1 MNLPK
6 ILIVDDRQFDRILYK
21 EYLGDENYN
30 FTELDDG
37 ENILETISDVTP
49 DLILLDWQMPRVSG
63 LEALKMIKKNQAY
76 KNIPV
81 IIITGLEDEKVLE
94 EAFDFG
100 SIDFLNKP
108 VTRIEL
114 NARVLNAISLQDA
127 IRRLASQTEELHSL
141 NTIIQSQKI
150 ELEKSLEIKTQRM
163 EIDRSD
169 FESNIDLK
177 NKKLLS
183 KELDTTKLI
192 NDIKS
197 IKSLIQSCYQDLKT
211 ENSESRVLRKLKT
224 IERDIDHLEIH
235 DNGLEDFKETFES
248 IDPDFYKNLASIN
261 PKLTPNDLK
270 NCAYIKMN
278 LDNYEVAKILNV
290 ELKSLQMTRYRLK
303 KKLNIDANT
312 QLREF
317 ILSI

>member
-1 MNLPK
+1 MTLPK
-6 ILIVDDRQFDRILYK
+6 VLIVDDRQFDRILYK
-21 EYLGDENYN
+21 EFLGEENYL

-37 ENILETISDVTP
+37 ENILEAASSFSP
-49 DLILLDWQMPRVSG
+49 DLIILDWQMPRVSG
-63 LEALKMIKKNQAY
+63 LEALKMIKKNQAF

-114 NARVLNAISLQDA
+114 NARVLNAINLQNA
-127 IRRLASQTEELHSL
+127 IRKLALQKEELESL
-141 NTIIQSQKI
+141 NVIIKDQKQ
-150 ELEKSLEIKTQRM
+150 ELEKSLVLKTERM
-163 EIDRSD
+163 EMDRNS
-169 FESNIDLK
+169 FESDIDLK

-183 KELDTTKLI
+183 KELDSTKLI

-197 IKSLIQSCYQDLKT
+197 IRSSIQSCHASLKK
-211 ENSESRVLRKLKT
+211 ELPESTMIRKLNSVL
-224 IERDIDHLEIH
+224 RDIDHLEIH
-235 DNGLEDFKETFES
+235 DNGLSDFKETFES
-248 IDPDFYKNLASIN
+248 IDPEFYKNLSSIN
-261 PKLTPNDLK
+261 PRLTPNDLK

-278 LDNYEVAKILNV
+278 LDNYEVANILNV

-303 KKLNIDANT
+303 KKLNLDETIH
-312 QLREF
+312 LREF
-317 ILSI
+317 IMSI

>member
-21 EYLGDENYN
+21 EYLGEGNYA

-37 ENILETISDVTP
+37 ENILQTLAEFQP
-49 DLILLDWQMPRVSG
+49 NLILLDWQMPRVSG

-94 EAFDFG
+94 EAFDYG

-108 VTRIEL
+108 VTSIEL

-127 IRRLASQTEELHSL
+127 IKQMASQKEELSSL
-141 NTIIQSQKI
+141 NTIIQEQKK

-163 EIDRSD
+163 ESDRDIFQSD
-169 FESNIDLK
+169 MDIK

-197 IKSLIQSCYQDLKT
+197 IKSLLQSCHYDLKI
-211 ENSESRVLRKLKT
+211 ENKDSKVLRKLKT
-224 IERDIDHLEIH
+224 IERDIDHLELH
-235 DNGLEDFKETFES
+235 NNGLEDFKEAFES
-248 IDPDFYKNLASIN
+248 IDSDFYKNLTYIN
-261 PKLTPNDLK
+261 PRLTPNDLK
-270 NCAYIKMN
+270 NCAFF
-278 LDNYEVAKILNV
+278 NYSA
-290 ELKSLQMTRYRLK
+290 
-303 KKLNIDANT
+303 
-312 QLREF
+312 
-317 ILSI
+317 

>member
-21 EYLGDENYN
+21 EYLGEGNYA
-30 FTELDDG
+30 FSELDDG
-37 ENILETISDVTP
+37 ENILQTLAEFQP
-49 DLILLDWQMPRVSG
+49 NLILLDWQMPRVSG
-63 LEALKMIKKNQAY
+63 LEALKIIKKNQAY

-81 IIITGLEDEKVLE
+81 IIITGLEDEKVME
-94 EAFDFG
+94 EAFDYG

-108 VTRIEL
+108 VTNIEL

-127 IRRLASQTEELHSL
+127 IKQMASQKEELSSL
-141 NTIIQSQKI
+141 NAIIQEQKK

-163 EIDRSD
+163 ASDRD
-169 FESNIDLK
+169 IFQNDMDVK

-197 IKSLIQSCYQDLKT
+197 IKSLLQSCHYDLKI
-211 ENSESRVLRKLKT
+211 ENKDSKVLRKLKT
-224 IERDIDHLEIH
+224 IERDIDHLELH
-235 DNGLEDFKETFES
+235 NNGLEDFKEAFES
-248 IDPDFYKNLASIN
+248 IDTDFYKNLTHIN
-261 PKLTPNDLK
+261 PRLTPNDLK

-303 KKLNIDANT
+303 KKLKLDEKT
-312 QLREF
+312 HLREF

>member
-21 EYLGDENYN
+21 EYLGDGNYS

-37 ENILETISDVTP
+37 ENILETISAVGP

-63 LEALKMIKKNQAY
+63 LEALKMIKKNQAF

-127 IRRLASQTEELHSL
+127 IKRLASQTEELYSL
-141 NTIIQSQKI
+141 NTIIKNQKV

-163 EIDRSD
+163 ESDRND
-169 FESNIDLK
+169 FESDIDLK

-197 IKSLIQSCYQDLKT
+197 IQSLIQSCHQDLKS
-211 ENSESRVLRKLKT
+211 ENSESKVLRKLKT

-248 IDPDFYKNLASIN
+248 IDADFYKNLASIN

-303 KKLNIDANT
+303 KKLKLDEKT

>member
-21 EYLGDENYN
+21 EYLGDTNYS

-37 ENILETISDVTP
+37 ENILETISDEKP

-63 LEALKMIKKNQAY
+63 LEALKMIKKNQAF

-127 IRRLASQTEELHSL
+127 IRRLASQTEELYSL
-141 NTIIQSQKI
+141 NSIIKNQKV

-163 EIDRSD
+163 ESDRND
-169 FESNIDLK
+169 FESDIDLK

-211 ENSESRVLRKLKT
+211 ENSESKVLRKLKT

-235 DNGLEDFKETFES
+235 DNGLEDFKDTFES
-248 IDPDFYKNLASIN
+248 IDPNFYKNLATIN

-303 KKLNIDANT
+303 KKLKLDEKT

>member
-21 EYLGDENYN
+21 EYLGDTNYS

-37 ENILETISDVTP
+37 ENILETISDEKP

-63 LEALKMIKKNQAY
+63 LEALKMIKKNQAF

-127 IRRLASQTEELHSL
+127 IRRLASQTEELYSL
-141 NTIIQSQKI
+141 NSIIKNQKV

-163 EIDRSD
+163 ESDRND
-169 FESNIDLK
+169 FESDIDLK

-211 ENSESRVLRKLKT
+211 ENSESKVLRKLKT

-248 IDPDFYKNLASIN
+248 IDPNFYKNLATIN

-303 KKLNIDANT
+303 KKLKLDEKT

>member
-21 EYLGDENYN
+21 EYLGDENYS

-37 ENILETISDVTP
+37 ENILETISSNLP

-63 LEALKMIKKNQAY
+63 LEALKMIKKNQAF
-76 KNIPV
+76 KKIPV

-127 IRRLASQTEELHSL
+127 IRTLASQKEELYSL
-141 NTIIQSQKI
+141 NTIIKNQKE

-163 EIDRSD
+163 ENDRTN

-197 IKSLIQSCYQDLKT
+197 IKSLIQSCHQDLKL
-211 ENSESRVLRKLKT
+211 ENDESKVLRKLKT

-248 IDPDFYKNLASIN
+248 IDPNFYRNLSSIN
-261 PKLTPNDLK
+261 PRLTPNDLK

-303 KKLNIDANT
+303 KKLNLDENT

-317 ILSI
+317 ILSV